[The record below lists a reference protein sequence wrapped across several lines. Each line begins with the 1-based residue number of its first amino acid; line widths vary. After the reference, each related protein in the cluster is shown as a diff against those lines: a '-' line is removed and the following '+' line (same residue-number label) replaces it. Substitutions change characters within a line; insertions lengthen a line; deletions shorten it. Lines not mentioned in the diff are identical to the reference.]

1 MNGTWEKIVGV
12 AMLPAFW
19 LASIEIRLRN
29 KVSIRECDT
38 RYNHLINQNTRIE
51 SHLWDIMRER
61 GIKPSMELP
70 DNIKNNNN
78 RKEI

>member
-1 MNGTWEKIVGV
+1 MNGIWEKAVFAIMGLW
-12 AMLPAFW
+12 MGSGEL
-19 LASIEIRLRN
+19 RLRN
-29 KVSIRECDT
+29 KVSTRECDT

-61 GIKPSMELP
+61 GIKPSMEPP

-78 RKEI
+78 PKEM